1 MWSFFVRGLLLGLEG
16 VLAGRG
22 GRAGRHNRAM
32 FSEGRSRG
40 RVDSSGRGTV
50 REERSQGENK
60 GENRREREGGA
71 REGQAGCQ

>member
-1 MWSFFVRGLLLGLEG
+1 VVLFCARFAAGLGGRTGRG
-16 VLAGRG
+16 G
-22 GRAGRHNRAM
+22 GRAGHHNWAM
-32 FSEGRSRG
+32 FSEGRARG

-60 GENRREREGGA
+60 GDNRREREGGA